1 MTIAVVSD
9 IHSNLHA
16 LAAVLRDLP
25 LSVTQIW
32 CLGDVVNYYAY
43 PHECMAALHA
53 DARIDPACWLLGNHD
68 AAVVG
73 HAEAVQINP
82 YGQATMAYTREQL
95 SDAEHVFLADRTPRR
110 DFQVNGWRLTLAH
123 GSPADPLW
131 HYLRTAEDAEQA
143 MRHTDAPLCIVG
155 HTHIAQAFTE
165 EDGAWRRI
173 DPATLPDGV
182 LKLGSNR
189 TIVNVGGV
197 GQPRDGNPDA
207 AYLIFDPEGHTV
219 TFRRCA
225 YPIAQAQQA
234 AREKMSGIVAPRLLN
249 DLIERLET
257 AR

>member
-9 IHSNLHA
+9 IHGNLHA
-16 LAAVLRDLP
+16 LATVLRDLP
-25 LSVTQIW
+25 VAVSEIW

-43 PHECMAALHA
+43 PHECMAALQA
-53 DARIDPACWLLGNHD
+53 DPRTNFACWLLGNHD

-73 HAEAVQINP
+73 RVRSEQINL
-82 YGQATMAYTREQL
+82 YGQATLTYTRTQL
-95 SDAEHVFLADRTPRR
+95 SDADHAFLVDRALHR
-110 DFQVNGWRLTLAH
+110 DLVVSGWNLTLAH

-131 HYLRTAEDAEQA
+131 HYVRTAEDAAQA
-143 MRHTDAPLCIVG
+143 VRYIDASLCIVG
-155 HTHIAQAFTE
+155 HTHIAQAFTA
-165 EDGAWRRI
+165 EDGTWRRI

-189 TIVNVGGV
+189 TIVNVGST

-207 AYLIFDPEGHTV
+207 AYLIFDAEGRTV

-225 YPIAQAQQA
+225 YPIAQAQQSV
-234 AREKMSGIVAPRLLN
+234 REKMHRGVAPGLL
-249 DLIERLET
+249 DELIERLET